1 MKHQIESH
9 NSETHSWW
17 SYLKAFII
25 ALSLLLNQNPT
36 YAQTNNWNNKE
47 QIVSNIDNQNWKNL
61 PQIYQENFNKIP
73 QIYQEKFNKFLA
85 ENNAMQEDIIKDFTI
100 NFISKEMEADRWI
113 SKEHQLLIIL
123 HCVYKQKT
131 EQDFY
136 NENGD
141 NIKDI
146 TNNNTIT
153 IRMKACTA
161 KYGRNLKVH
170 LEKKLEESVVN
181 ILKEMISFYETY
193 QKNKDIVTKNELDNA
208 KTKWNQTLNLCE
220 NNNIDYKN
228 ELAVLLEWDRK
239 KVQEILDFYRV
250 DSNENHTQNLS
261 LNNPEITNDLN
272 KIYNFCANNNHIITQ
287 EDQEKIKDTLNN
299 LSIECKK
306 LWIDSIELLK
316 QWAET
321 TRTDISLIIQY
332 YENENLIPP
341 TA

>member
-131 EQDFY
+131 
-136 NENGD
+136 
-141 NIKDI
+141 
-146 TNNNTIT
+146 
-153 IRMKACTA
+153 
-161 KYGRNLKVH
+161 
-170 LEKKLEESVVN
+170 
-181 ILKEMISFYETY
+181 
-193 QKNKDIVTKNELDNA
+193 
-208 KTKWNQTLNLCE
+208 
-220 NNNIDYKN
+220 
-228 ELAVLLEWDRK
+228 
-239 KVQEILDFYRV
+239 
-250 DSNENHTQNLS
+250 
-261 LNNPEITNDLN
+261 
-272 KIYNFCANNNHIITQ
+272 
-287 EDQEKIKDTLNN
+287 
-299 LSIECKK
+299 
-306 LWIDSIELLK
+306 
-316 QWAET
+316 
-321 TRTDISLIIQY
+321 SLIGKQD
-332 YENENLIPP
+332 LPDLTCLAP
-341 TA
+341 